1 MAERVFLDG
10 AAGLPVRAE
19 VAQRMAEL
27 YAEGIAN
34 PNGGHVEARRARAL
48 LDAARHSVAGA
59 FGADA
64 VQLVF
69 TGTASEALALAF
81 HSEARPGSLVVTS
94 AGEHRGART
103 LAAKHAA
110 AGGAVRLI
118 PLTDE
123 GYWVLSPELFQDI
136 EGATAL
142 LSVASGELGTVQ
154 SLAPF
159 IASWRAAGGGAI
171 ILDGVQRASSGSIKM
186 NTGIDHL
193 VVSSAK
199 IEGPVGVAALVSARN
214 RKLVPLVAGGGQQR
228 GRRGGTEAV
237 VLADAFAFALR
248 LSQTEEAHSAA
259 HAANLGT
266 TFDHALG
273 APEQHGLRTT
283 GPRDT
288 TVRLPGHRSYAA
300 DWVLGDD
307 LVAAL
312 DHEGVAVSTGSA
324 CLSGSREPSEALQA
338 CGFSTSAAQGGLR
351 LIFSRTNTSRDPV
364 VAAAAL
370 ARVSRRIRDFGAA
383 R

>member
-1 MAERVFLDG
+1 
-10 AAGLPVRAE
+10 
-19 VAQRMAEL
+19 MAEL

-48 LDAARHSVAGA
+48 LDAARHAVAGS

-64 VQLVF
+64 AQLVF

-81 HSEARPGSLVVTS
+81 HSEVRPGSLLVTS

-103 LAAKHAA
+103 LAARHAA

-123 GYWVLSPELFQDI
+123 GYWALSPELFHDI
-136 EGATAL
+136 DGATAL
-142 LSVASGELGTVQ
+142 LSAASGELGAIQ

-159 IASWRAAGGGAI
+159 ISSWRAAGGGAI
-171 ILDGVQRASSGSIKM
+171 ILDGVQRASSGSIRM
-186 NTGIDHL
+186 NIGIDHL
-193 VVSSAK
+193 VIGSAK
-199 IEGPVGVAALVSARN
+199 LEGPVGVAALVSATD
-214 RKLVPLVAGGGQQR
+214 RKLVPLVPGGGQER

-237 VLADAFAFALR
+237 VLADAFALALR
-248 LSQTEEAHSAA
+248 LSQTEEAETAA
-259 HAANLGT
+259 HAANLGGA
-266 TFDHALG
+266 FDHALG

-283 GPRDT
+283 GPRDST
-288 TVRLPGHRSYAA
+288 ARLPGHRSYAA

-307 LVAAL
+307 LVAAI
-312 DHEGVAVSTGSA
+312 DHEGIAVSTGSA

-338 CGFSTSAAQGGLR
+338 CGLSTSAAQGGLR
-351 LIFSRTNTSRDPV
+351 LIFSRTNTSREPV

-370 ARVSRRIRDFGAA
+370 ARVSQRIRAVGVAQ
-383 R
+383 